1 MVDKFQFQQ
10 MLKKYVNYL
19 FVPCRYKGFHEFVK
33 SKGIDVG
40 VPVGLDVIVDGT
52 VPTGGFTLPI
62 FYVTI
67 LKKMKGLFYTV
78 FWKTCDL
85 IL

>member
-1 MVDKFQFQQ
+1 MVNKFQFQQ

-62 FYVTI
+62 LCHYLKENERALLYCI
-67 LKKMKGLFYTV
+67 LKNM
-78 FWKTCDL
+78 
-85 IL
+85 